1 MLDVKRL
8 ARHTSEKRKRG
19 DTEYI
24 KIDPT
29 NAEDLKRLPK
39 DMVDEQ
45 RPFREGDLI
54 GVCSCGFVS
63 WHLKGP
69 GSFKTAKYKALNMHA
84 NAEIPEVCTSVEMA
98 EAEDECT
105 SKEPERYEL
114 VEYNEMKR
122 KYVELEKEKE
132 MVEQKLAKT
141 EELCRVQGQVLFG
154 IYRFLINRLPSI
166 WFPDDVKQWFGS
178 RDRNLYFDPFLHNVI
193 GSRTTLDG
201 LTFLTCLFKL
211 PRVPELHASVQD
223 SLDVLSDPIPIRRE
237 KLEKNPVYHAKLND
251 SYPPWPSM
259 EVLNVSSEESMR
271 AYLDNVNRAEPVELM
286 EILSHR
292 SDYDDFGKQA
302 ILYQCVFQHPV
313 SKEKTIR
320 GTKMEF
326 AQPLLEI
333 DPQHK
338 SVLDAY
344 LAKHNPSTRWWYANR
359 RPPNRECRLRACFV
373 SRAGY
378 RRSM

>member
-98 EAEDECT
+98 DAEDECT

-132 MVEQKLAKT
+132 MVEQKLART

-154 IYRFLINRLPSI
+154 IYRFLINRLSPACRTCHSTVDYTTNRHALVAVVGHI
-166 WFPDDVKQWFGS
+166 GFGAC
-178 RDRNLYFDPFLHNVI
+178 L
-193 GSRTTLDG
+193 G
-201 LTFLTCLFKL
+201 LC
-211 PRVPELHASVQD
+211 
-223 SLDVLSDPIPIRRE
+223 
-237 KLEKNPVYHAKLND
+237 
-251 SYPPWPSM
+251 
-259 EVLNVSSEESMR
+259 
-271 AYLDNVNRAEPVELM
+271 
-286 EILSHR
+286 
-292 SDYDDFGKQA
+292 
-302 ILYQCVFQHPV
+302 
-313 SKEKTIR
+313 
-320 GTKMEF
+320 GT
-326 AQPLLEI
+326 APL
-333 DPQHK
+333 
-338 SVLDAY
+338 
-344 LAKHNPSTRWWYANR
+344 
-359 RPPNRECRLRACFV
+359 
-373 SRAGY
+373 
-378 RRSM
+378 

>member
-45 RPFREGDLI
+45 RPFREADLI

-84 NAEIPEVCTSVEMA
+84 NAEIPEVCTSGEMA

-114 VEYNEMKR
+114 VEYNEIKR
-122 KYVELEKEKE
+122 KYVELEKKNE

-141 EELCRVQGQVLFG
+141 EELCRAQGQVLYGMF
-154 IYRFLINRLPSI
+154 RFLISKLPSC
-166 WFPDDVKQWFGS
+166 WCSESVMSWFGS
-178 RDRNLYFDPFLHNVI
+178 RERNFYFDPFLHDVI
-193 GSRTTLDG
+193 GSQTTLRG
-201 LTFLTCLFKL
+201 LTFLICLFKL
-211 PRVPELHASVQD
+211 PRVPELHDSVKD
-223 SLDVLSDPIPIRRE
+223 SLDVLSDPIPILRE
-237 KLEKNPVYHAKLND
+237 RLEKNPVHGAQLRD
-251 SYPPWPSM
+251 SYPPWPSINA
-259 EVLNVSSEESMR
+259 LSVSNKESMR
-271 AYLDNVNRAEPVELM
+271 AYLENVNRAEPVELV

-292 SDYDDFGKQA
+292 TDDDFCE
-302 ILYQCVFQHPV
+302 IVYQCVFQHPV
-313 SKEKTIR
+313 SKEKTSR
-320 GTKMEF
+320 NVTLEF

-338 SVLDAY
+338 SVFDAY
-344 LAKHNPSTRWWYANR
+344 LTKHQPKY
-359 RPPNRECRLRACFV
+359 
-373 SRAGY
+373 
-378 RRSM
+378 